1 MVPPPSRALLL
12 DGSGGVGGGGGV
24 SARAAICSPHR
35 SLYLS
40 EGNSSDDG
48 LNMNPTLS
56 LSLSLSLLHVDFI
69 PTDGRRRLGHGALHG
84 SISSATLRCAAG
96 GCCSILQGDPICIDS
111 LMPFEIKLMI
121 IPELKV
127 KSRWNASL
135 FQFTSESKI
144 ELRRESTLQL

>member
-1 MVPPPSRALLL
+1 M

-56 LSLSLSLLHVDFI
+56 PVDFRF
-69 PTDGRRRLGHGALHG
+69 TRRRVEHGALHG
-84 SISSATLRCAAG
+84 SISAAVIQVLHRVAG
-96 GCCSILQGDPICIDS
+96 GGSILQGDRICIDG
-111 LMPFEIKLMI
+111 I
-121 IPELKV
+121 
-127 KSRWNASL
+127 
-135 FQFTSESKI
+135 
-144 ELRRESTLQL
+144 